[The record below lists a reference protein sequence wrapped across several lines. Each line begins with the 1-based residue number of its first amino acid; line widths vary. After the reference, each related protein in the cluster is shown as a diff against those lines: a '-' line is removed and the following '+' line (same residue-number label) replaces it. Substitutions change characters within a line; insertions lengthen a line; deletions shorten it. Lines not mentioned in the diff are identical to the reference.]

1 MSNGTKLW
9 TQVNILLKEGG
20 QDALE
25 MAKKVIAQ
33 REIECKPLR
42 DALRYFMQDFW
53 FDYLHP
59 TLISL
64 ACQAVGGNHTD
75 TVKAGAAI
83 VLLAGAADVHDDI
96 IDQSVAKGQRPT
108 VFGKFGKDVAL
119 LAGDAL
125 LFEGLY
131 LLHEAC
137 EQLPQTKRTEILK
150 SIKNNF
156 YDVSSGVAKET
167 YLRKKTAVSKEEF
180 LDIVTLKVSTVES
193 TMKMGSIFGN
203 GTEEQT
209 ALLGHYGRTLG
220 VLLSL
225 RDEFIDVFE
234 PDEVKNRYEHETLP
248 LPILLALQ
256 DKSTES
262 ELLSLLQSEIG
273 ENSLER
279 ILELSVDSPKS
290 RDLVA
295 QMKSM
300 IEKEKEK
307 IAPFQ
312 SQKNRFELLL
322 NCTLED
328 L

>member
-1 MSNGTKLW
+1 MSAETKLW
-9 TQVNILLKEGG
+9 TQVNILLKERG

-25 MAKKVIAQ
+25 LAKRVIAK
-33 REIECKPLR
+33 REIECAPLR
-42 DALRYFMQDFW
+42 EALRYFMEDFW

-64 ACQAVGGNHTD
+64 ACQAVGGNPKDTD
-75 TVKAGAAI
+75 KAGAAI

-96 IDQSVAKGQRPT
+96 IDQSTSKGQRPT
-108 VFGKFGKDVAL
+108 VFGKFGKDVAI

-137 EQLPQTKRTEILK
+137 EQLPQNKRSEVLK
-150 SIKNNF
+150 SVRGNF
-156 YDVSSGVAKET
+156 YEISSGVAKET

-193 TMKMGSIFGN
+193 TMKMGAIFGK
-203 GTEEQT
+203 GTEEQ
-209 ALLGHYGRTLG
+209 ASILGHYGRTLG

-234 PDEVKNRYEHETLP
+234 PEELKNRYQHETLP

-256 DKSTES
+256 DKTIES

-273 ENSLER
+273 EKSLER

-290 RDLVA
+290 RELVA

-307 IAPFQ
+307 IAPFR
-312 SQKNRFELLL
+312 SQRVILELLL
-322 NCTLED
+322 NCTIED